1 MTMRAWLVSLLTTLL
16 LAMPAQAEDKKKVE
30 KSTEKEDTLGWRRP
44 GPKHLQL
51 SSIMAPVR
59 SGGSLASVPITVVLK
74 TTDADAVPAIC
85 GLTPRVNDAVLAEL
99 YRRPI
104 QMNPNREMDLDE
116 AGHRLKDPVNR
127 ALGAVLVDQAF
138 IVPGTKKMGSGS
150 LSRLPFA
157 SVFGCREL
165 KLDGGNGDGKEKD
178 KDKDKDKDKGEK
190 EGGKKH

>member
-1 MTMRAWLVSLLTTLL
+1 MTMKAWFVFLLAALL

-44 GPKHLQL
+44 GPKHIQL

-74 TTDADAVPAIC
+74 TTDAEAVPVIC

-104 QMNPNREMDLDE
+104 TMKPDREMDLDE
-116 AGHRLKDPVNR
+116 AGLRLKDPVNR
-127 ALGAVLVDQAF
+127 ALGAVLVEQAF

-165 KLDGGNGDGKEKD
+165 KLDGGNGDAKEKD
-178 KDKDKDKDKGEK
+178 KDKGDKG
-190 EGGKKH
+190 GGKKH